1 MLTKSTIA
9 LALIIAAVSSA
20 VAAPKNNGGWPV
32 GTDPSAQI
40 RNYLQHDRGA
50 E

>member
-1 MLTKSTIA
+1 MLAKTAIA
-9 LALIIAAVSSA
+9 LTLIVAAVSSA
-20 VAAPKNNGGWPV
+20 VAAPKAYNMSG